1 MNRPKNFFLFSIVS
15 FIFLIGVVTSASA
28 QVETKQIEPS
38 YEAVLQLIVG
48 SSDTSIKGDLPPN
61 LSTVSRQIK
70 NNFTF
75 ANYRLANTFV
85 GRIANTGSFEYKSL
99 SDMFGQ
105 ESSSDSRTFLEWTLG
120 GLRAVPDAGQT
131 SFQAQS
137 FRFGA
142 RVPVKTGQTKN
153 SEGQII
159 DIINYESV
167 GLSINRTS
175 LGENKPTLIGTLS
188 LPKTNGT
195 LFLVLTIKAVED

>member
-1 MNRPKNFFLFSIVS
+1 MNRLKNFLLFPIFS
-15 FIFLIGVVTSASA
+15 FIFLIGAASA
-28 QVETKQIEPS
+28 QVEPKTIEPS
-38 YEAVLQLIVG
+38 YEAILHLIVG
-48 SSDTSIKGDLPPN
+48 SGDASGNDGLPQN
-61 LSTVSRQIK
+61 LSNVSRQIK

-85 GRIANTGSFEYKSL
+85 GRIANFGSFEYKSL

-105 ESSSDSRTFLEWTLG
+105 EKDNDSRTFLEWTLG
-120 GLRAVPDAGQT
+120 GLRAVPDAAGQN
-131 SFQAQS
+131 SFQAQT

-159 DIINYESV
+159 DIINYEQV
-167 GLSINRTS
+167 GLSMNRTS

-195 LFLVLTIKAVED
+195 LFLVLTIKAVEN

>member
-1 MNRPKNFFLFSIVS
+1 MNRLKNFLLFPIFS
-15 FIFLIGVVTSASA
+15 FIFLIGGASA
-28 QVETKQIEPS
+28 QVEPKTIEPS
-38 YEAVLQLIVG
+38 YEAILHLIVG
-48 SSDTSIKGDLPPN
+48 SGDASANDGLPQN
-61 LSTVSRQIK
+61 LSNVSRQIK

-85 GRIANTGSFEYKSL
+85 GRIANSGSFEYKSL

-105 ESSSDSRTFLEWTLG
+105 EKDNDSRTFLEWTLG
-120 GLRAVPDAGQT
+120 GLRAVPDAAGQN
-131 SFQAQS
+131 SFQAQT

-159 DIINYESV
+159 DIINYEQV
-167 GLSINRTS
+167 GLSMNRTS

-195 LFLVLTIKAVED
+195 LFLVLTIKAVEN